1 MKRAMFSL
9 FAALAFLSL
18 NSAIDAQAPQAAPTV
33 FAIRAGRLLDP
44 DAGVVR
50 PNQIIVVQGNRIR
63 DGRSERRDSGRR
75 AGHRSVVDDRDAG
88 TRGRAQSS
96 GAHV

>member
-9 FAALAFLSL
+9 FAALAFLSF

-44 DAGVVR
+44 DAGVVGR
-50 PNQIIVVQGNRIR
+50 TKSSSSRATRIR
-63 DGRSERRDSGRR
+63 DVGPNVAIP
-75 AGHRSVVDDRDAG
+75 AG
-88 TRGRAQSS
+88 AQVIDLSR
-96 GAHV
+96 